1 MNQPSNRI
9 DRQASANHNKNIC
22 RLDTGTG
29 IFISR
34 NSFAKPVDQL
44 GRRMTFVFGTVATA
58 AFLPVIIFYNTPAN
72 IAYLLV
78 NFGFLYG
85 IPYGVNATYMAESF
99 STDVRGTAI
108 GGAYNMGHLGVA
120 IAPAT
125 IGMIAAGGSFTMA
138 FIVMG
143 AAYFIAGVI
152 PGLFIRERQY
162 DPQQA
167 AVSAEQQ
174 KLAELDTH
182 TSDESKA
189 ISKPATA
196 K

>member
-1 MNQPSNRI
+1 M
-9 DRQASANHNKNIC
+9 
-22 RLDTGTG
+22 TGYMVGAYTTMILG
-29 IFISR
+29 KILAGYVADKF
-34 NSFAKPVDQL
+34 
-44 GRRMTFVFGTVATA
+44 GRRIIFVFGTVATA
-58 AFLPVIIFYNTPAN
+58 AFLPIIIFYNTPAN
-72 IAYLLV
+72 ITYLLV
-78 NFGFLYG
+78 TFGFLYG

-108 GGAYNMGHLGVA
+108 GGAYNMGRLGAA

-167 AVSAEQQ
+167 SFSSDAEKE
-174 KLAELDTH
+174 KLTSLSLDTH
-182 TSDESKA
+182 AADAAQKTNAKT
-189 ISKPATA
+189 ATA